1 LRKRRKEEIEKVQE
15 YVTRMGDGRPIR
27 MTKKQIRDE
36 LEEGTKAMADKAKVP
51 QLTSS
56 ELDYLEEIITAPM
69 RVVSV
74 KPGCEVVLTNDVGTL
89 KVMGDQSNSGVQLPT
104 SREEAMTIYERVMCV
119 DTAELA
125 HIDYSFKPVKP
136 IISTE
141 QSTLQNVLQMTM
153 LPIFY
158 GAMPN
163 IGLYYVP
170 DGPFPEPI
178 ALIRERKFKE
188 ARESMEKAADRLTED
203 IVYIAKKL
211 YAVGADGLNIDTTA
225 AGGDPDFYASLRAV
239 EILKKECPD
248 LSIEMGM
255 AGECILGFHTELK
268 YKGVRLAGLW
278 PHQQVKVAEMAG
290 VDIFGPVVNT
300 KPNKSFP
307 WNLAYA
313 VTAVKECVRVSSIP
327 IHVNMGMGVGGIP
340 MCETPPIDCVTRA
353 NKAMIEIAGVDGV

>member
-1 LRKRRKEEIEKVQE
+1 MPEIL
-15 YVTRMGDGRPIR
+15 TRLGDGRRIW

-36 LEEGTKAMADKAKVP
+36 LDEGTKAMADKAKVP

-74 KPGCEVVLTNDVGTL
+74 KPGCEVVLTTDCPPIKLMRAFV
-89 KVMGDQSNSGVQLPT
+89 PC
-104 SREEAMTIYERVMCV
+104 SREEALIIYERVACS
-119 DTAELA
+119 DTIELG
-125 HIDYSFKPVKP
+125 HVDYSFRQVKP
-136 IISTE
+136 IVNIE
-141 QSTLQNVLQMTM
+141 QSVMQNVIHMTIV
-153 LPIFY
+153 PAFY

-163 IGLYYVP
+163 IGLYYAST
-170 DGPFPEPI
+170 GPFPEPI

-188 ARESMEKAADRLTED
+188 ARESMERAMDMLTQD
-203 IVYIAKKL
+203 IVYVAKKL

-225 AGGDPDFYASLRAV
+225 AGGDHDFYASLRAV
-239 EILKKECPD
+239 EVLKKECPD

-278 PHQQVKVAEMAG
+278 PHQQVKVAEMAE

-340 MCETPPIDCVTRA
+340 MYETPPIDCVTRA